1 MGVKFNL
8 KTPFKGVKNIRG
20 KNIQKSYKHKG
31 KTIKKWLIALLVFT
45 DLVIALLDVDMRVG
59 VTAIWFS
66 VPGAMWNLQR
76 GRNTEHS
83 EQGGFDAS
91 KRSQW

>member
-1 MGVKFNL
+1 MPKNLGSHPLPLIWTKF
-8 KTPFKGVKNIRG
+8 KRT
-20 KNIQKSYKHKG
+20 
-31 KTIKKWLIALLVFT
+31 AVFSRET
-45 DLVIALLDVDMRVG
+45 VPNEDLVIALLEVDMRVG

-76 GRNTEHS
+76 GRNTE
-83 EQGGFDAS
+83 QGGFDAF

>member
-8 KTPFKGVKNIRG
+8 KTPFKKVKNTRG
-20 KNIQKSYKHKG
+20 KTIQKSYKHKG

-76 GRNTEHS
+76 GRNTE
-83 EQGGFDAS
+83 QGGFDAFI
-91 KRSQW
+91 RSQW

>member
-1 MGVKFNL
+1 MYHSQ
-8 KTPFKGVKNIRG
+8 FKKVINTRG
-20 KNIQKSYKHKG
+20 KPF
-31 KTIKKWLIALLVFT
+31 KKWLIALLVFT

-76 GRNTEHS
+76 GRKTEHS
-83 EQGGFDAS
+83 EQGGFDAF